1 MFFYFLIVFI
11 IIQRL
16 TELTISRRNEKWL
29 LDNGAEEFG
38 KEHYKFIVL
47 MHILFFIS
55 LIAEYTIQTGH
66 YDLNIINYL
75 FLVLFILLQFGR
87 ISVIRSLGK
96 YWNTKIFRI
105 RGSGL
110 IRTGLYKY
118 IKHPNYIIVSL
129 ELIAIPLIFNLYYTA
144 VIFTVLNAV
153 MLTIRIKTENIAL
166 KN

>member
-16 TELTISRRNEKWL
+16 TELTISRMNEKWL

-55 LIAEYTIQTGH
+55 LIAEYNIQTGH

-105 RGSGL
+105 RSSGL
-110 IRTGLYKY
+110 IRTGLYRY
-118 IKHPNYIIVSL
+118 VKHPNYIIVSL

-144 VIFTVLNAV
+144 VVFTVLNAV

>member
-105 RGSGL
+105 RSSGL
-110 IRTGLYKY
+110 IRTGLYRY
-118 IKHPNYIIVSL
+118 VKHPNYIIVSL